1 MAKKN
6 KEPAALVAQSVSRQA
21 LTATTDRS
29 TLRGALEL
37 ERLRHQ
43 TYAQIIDQVFWW
55 LRTTV
60 RAGAWCFVAFCLYRS
75 IHALAGQKTFVHTA
89 INTVLQV
96 GASQWAAYIVAIL
109 CGIGYTYERRLRL
122 RANQEQGTYIQRLET
137 AIDPKR
143 STSRLTTRGIPTK
156 EDRDAI

>member
-21 LTATTDRS
+21 FTAATDRS
-29 TLRGALEL
+29 TLRSALEL
-37 ERLRHQ
+37 ERMRHQ
-43 TYAQIIDQVFWW
+43 TYAQIIDQLFWCI
-55 LRTTV
+55 RVAV

-75 IHALAGQKTFVHTA
+75 ISALAGQKTSVQA
-89 INTVLQV
+89 VMSAVLQV

-109 CGIGYTYERRLRL
+109 CGIGYSYERRLRL

-143 STSRLTTRGIPTK
+143 STSRLPPRGIPTK